1 MRLGNAAALA
11 VLLAASPGASGDQ
24 PGVVEILRAPALE
37 LRAGARGVARVH
49 LRVRPGYHVQA
60 NPVLDPALIPITL
73 TMAKADGF
81 DMGAPRYPPARR
93 FRLQGAQDDLVV
105 LDGEFSVE
113 VPLRASR
120 TIGAGARTLEGAVR
134 FQACDHEHCLFPRT
148 LPVAIPVVVVSGRA
162 PPPGTG
168 RARP

>member
-1 MRLGNAAALA
+1 MRTGYAAALA
-11 VLLAASPGASGDQ
+11 ALLAASAGAFAGE

-37 LRAGARGVARVH
+37 LRAGTRAVARVD

-73 TMAKADGF
+73 TMERAEGF
-81 DMGAPRYPPARR
+81 ELGAPRYPAASR

-105 LDGEFSVE
+105 LDGTFAIE
-113 VPLRASR
+113 VPLRAAD
-120 TIGAGARTLEGAVR
+120 GMAAGDRKLMGAVR

-148 LPVAIPVVVVSGRA
+148 LPVEIPLVVVPGRT
-162 PPPGTG
+162 P
-168 RARP
+168 R